1 MSVAGVS
8 ASSAVS
14 SGPSPGASACCSSA
28 ASRATTGPTCP
39 TTRSLATL
47 DDWLAPHLTRARR
60 AADLARVDLGS
71 AISGLLRW
79 PQPAD
84 LDRLAP
90 THVEVPSGSR
100 IRVDYGVD
108 PPVLPVRIQEV
119 FGWTETPTVA
129 GGRVPLVLH
138 LLSPAGRPAQVTQDL
153 AGFWDG
159 AYRQVRAELRGRY
172 PKHAWPDDPAHAEP
186 TRGVRRRR

>member
-1 MSVAGVS
+1 MSGAGVS
-8 ASSAVS
+8 ASSAES
-14 SGPSPGASACCSSA
+14 SGPSPGAERVLFLRRVQGDDWPDVSDD
-28 ASRATTGPTCP
+28 TL
-39 TTRSLATL
+39 LATL

-60 AADLARVDLGS
+60 AGDLARVDLAN

-79 PQPAD
+79 PQSAD

-172 PKHAWPDDPAHAEP
+172 PKHAWPDDPAHAVP